1 MSINGEC
8 VAKHRPKHTLN
19 KLFLVAAVAGAVT
32 SITQVH
38 TVCDFHQ
45 SNAALAIFIVKTVQF
60 FVSLKVSFLQKLCH
74 KLHLLCNYLAYHTVF
89 RTV

>member
-1 MSINGEC
+1 MANVWQNIGQS
-8 VAKHRPKHTLN
+8 TFN

-45 SNAALAIFIVKTVQF
+45 SNAALAIFIVKTVPF
-60 FVSLKVSFLQKLCH
+60 FVSQ
-74 KLHLLCNYLAYHTVF
+74 
-89 RTV
+89 